1 MLRVLEFVDEGDR
14 VIRKGNTAVALCVS
28 DKVVFAETECARA
41 LTRLKECGWA
51 KIGPINAALLELPEG
66 FDVSVDY
73 RNPFLGNV
81 PGIPQRD
88 TRCNEKAACSPDY
101 DEAGSTAS
109 SMPLIRQSMA
119 PTS

>member
-14 VIRKGNTAVALCVS
+14 VIRKGNTAVALFVR
-28 DKVVFAETECARA
+28 DKVVFAEAEFARA

-51 KIGPINAALLELPEG
+51 NIGPINDALLELPKG
-66 FDVSVDY
+66 FNVCVDY

-81 PGIPQRD
+81 PGIPERD

-101 DEAGSTAS
+101 DERGPPAS
-109 SMPLIRQSMA
+109 SMPLIRQSVA